1 MMRVTTPFRFQMTD
15 ARLVSLVIAAPD
27 GPIRVD
33 IAFQSHPL
41 DADDPM
47 RPGDVM
53 LWADDSDSGDPG
65 AQQRIAD
72 GLEAAATALRDARQ

>member
-1 MMRVTTPFRFQMTD
+1 MTE
-15 ARLVSLVIAAPD
+15 ARLVSLIIADSD

-33 IAFQSHPL
+33 IAVQSHPL

-65 AQQRIAD
+65 AQHRIAD
-72 GLEAAATALRDARQ
+72 VLRAASTALRDARR